1 MVGSQWTSTEQK
13 NCLETQFSEFLKQ
26 QLQGTLLNFWATVSI
41 EFLNRWPEINLL
53 YPDKTLSQL
62 SEAENV
68 ILGKA
73 VDARKKVNTFC
84 NLIFIIQC

>member
-13 NCLETQFSEFLKQ
+13 NYLETQFSEFLKQ
-26 QLQGTLLNFWATVSI
+26 QLQGTLLNFWSTISI
-41 EFLNRWPEINLL
+41 KFLNRWPDINLL

-73 VDARKKVNTFC
+73 VDACKKVNAFC